1 MIRILNQL
9 LVFWLTLLC
18 HRETAPAIGIVH
30 RLCSFLYPLAFNNE
44 HFLSWSLRM
53 LSDEFYT
60 SVALESTLLP
70 SKFNGVIKLNNG
82 ETEISA
88 IISVSLGSELHK
100 LETSFNKQ
108 HFGGKLSVVS
118 PKLWAKEWNF
128 KSELNKPV
136 AGEYVFKIEG
146 KKTAVCLHF

>member
-1 MIRILNQL
+1 
-9 LVFWLTLLC
+9 
-18 HRETAPAIGIVH
+18 
-30 RLCSFLYPLAFNNE
+30 
-44 HFLSWSLRM
+44 M

-70 SKFNGVIKLNNG
+70 SKFNGVIKLTNG

-146 KKTAVCLHF
+146 KKTAVCLHL

>member
-1 MIRILNQL
+1 
-9 LVFWLTLLC
+9 
-18 HRETAPAIGIVH
+18 
-30 RLCSFLYPLAFNNE
+30 
-44 HFLSWSLRM
+44 M

-146 KKTAVCLHF
+146 KKTAVCYIFKIN